1 MTCWG
6 VLKNFGFYLVGGGNA
21 DIKFLLGYVD
31 ANGVLIHHDLPRI
44 QALGIL
50 PGLSYP
56 SK

>member
-1 MTCWG
+1 F
-6 VLKNFGFYLVGGGNA
+6 KNFGFGLVGSDNA
-21 DIKFLLGYVD
+21 DIKFLFGHVD

-44 QALGIL
+44 QALGML